1 MRVFAIASLLLSA
14 TSALATKIPS
24 GTPTSNYGQQLAFS
38 SLPPLNAIQIGQVT
52 NSTNIPDA
60 IIYTYTLP
68 FDAKNFTFTTPQSF
82 TNVASVGVFI
92 TDPDHNS
99 GIPATALGFT
109 LNTNVCPDIFN
120 CNVSGFDV
128 SYVRNSDGTI
138 TFTVGSTTAADN
150 LTLFVQT
157 STVPEPGTMMLWG
170 TGLLGLF
177 GVGRRKLGL

>member
-1 MRVFAIASLLLSA
+1 M
-14 TSALATKIPS
+14 
-24 GTPTSNYGQQLAFS
+24 
-38 SLPPLNAIQIGQVT
+38 NAIQIGQVT

-120 CNVSGFDV
+120 CNVSGFARA
-128 SYVRNSDGTI
+128 RNDDALGN
-138 TFTVGSTTAADN
+138 GAAWLVWGRPSKARAVEGGLAN
-150 LTLFVQT
+150 GGA
-157 STVPEPGTMMLWG
+157 SVP
-170 TGLLGLF
+170 
-177 GVGRRKLGL
+177 